1 MRKRKPDEAFDQYV
15 IGILWETGRLFEVP
29 QASISKLGLRD
40 QVVVDALID
49 LTKMHA
55 YEFAVNTLDAH
66 GRLPE
71 FDGRVG
77 PATVNFFEEVI
88 PKRCPVPDYAPPK
101 DVVFQFD
108 DPDLQQVALAMQQ
121 AEPALGVG
129 NWKAC
134 HNVVDAHCATVM
146 VDPANM
152 PGHVRPHFKEIL
164 RRVQKAYADV
174 GLLFRFLD
182 QARKDL
188 LTGDVVDSNIN
199 IDMSFVP
206 RSDGWIG
213 LAIVGNNQGCGSRI
227 WAKFLATFTGGST
240 VEAIIQQWVSL
251 IMHEL
256 GHNCG
261 FLHTPGGVMNAV
273 LINGLPGVWAPD
285 DPTTP
290 KARRQF
296 SGVPVAIPGGG
307 GNPPKPPI
315 PPAGDVQSQLDDIK
329 LRLSLQEI
337 QTKWLVAKAR
347 ER

>member
-1 MRKRKPDEAFDQYV
+1 MRGRKPDESFDQYV
-15 IGILWETGRLFEVP
+15 IAVLWETGRLFEVP

-55 YEFAVNTLDAH
+55 HDFAVETLNVH

-77 PATVNFFEEVI
+77 PATVNFFYDVI

-101 DVVFQFD
+101 GVVFQFE
-108 DPDLQQVALAMQQ
+108 DPALQEVALAMQE

-129 NWKAC
+129 NWKEC
-134 HNVVDAHCATVM
+134 HLIQNAHCATVM
-146 VDPANM
+146 VNPANL
-152 PGHVRPHFKEIL
+152 PSHVQPVFTDVL
-164 RRVQKAYADV
+164 RKVQKSYADV

-182 QARKDL
+182 QSQKDI
-188 LTGDVVDSNIN
+188 LTGEEINSNVN
-199 IDMSFVP
+199 IDMSFVT

-213 LAIVGNNQGCGSRI
+213 LAIVGTNQSCGDRI
-227 WAKFLATFTGGST
+227 WCRFLSSYQGGT
-240 VEAIIQQWVSL
+240 TPQAITQQWVSL
-251 IMHEL
+251 IKHEL

-261 FLHTPGGVMNAV
+261 FSHTAGGVMNPS
-273 LINGLPGVWAPD
+273 LINGLPFEWPAN

-290 KARRQF
+290 KLKQQF

-307 GNPPKPPI
+307 GNPPKPV
-315 PPAGDVQSQLDDIK
+315 PPAGDVQSQLNDLN

-337 QTKWLVAKAR
+337 QIKWLIQKAR